1 MHMGYIVAVV
11 VGDFSLRIDGV
22 GRPVM
27 MVTLLGKW
35 VDSVLGSLFRD
46 LLRRSQAA
54 KSPLMCYQYR
64 QDVGNFSPDPRL
76 NLRHLTVFSSWMQ
89 IC

>member
-1 MHMGYIVAVV
+1 MQMGYIVAVV
-11 VGDFSLRIDGV
+11 AGAFSLRIDGV
-22 GRPVM
+22 GGPVM

-35 VDSVLGSLFRD
+35 VDSVLCSLFRD
-46 LLRRSQAA
+46 LLRRSQVA

-64 QDVGNFSPDPRL
+64 QDADNFSPDPRL

-89 IC
+89 IS